1 MIQSDNA
8 KIVSEANKVAG
19 DEADPWRVA
28 VALERYV
35 HREVTEKSFSQAFA
49 TAADVAET
57 REGDCSEH
65 AVLLAAAGRVWGI
78 PSRCVAGLVYLPQM
92 QDASGQLLD
101 NVMGYHMWTQFY
113 LGGQWVDFDAALGES
128 ECSPT
133 RLALMTSSLQE
144 TSMSELGLA
153 LLDLIGQITV
163 EVDSVK

>member
-1 MIQSDNA
+1 MFHHYRQIQSCRNQHRNCRTNHRCC
-8 KIVSEANKVAG
+8 KFRKFVC
-19 DEADPWRVA
+19 
-28 VALERYV
+28 LLYRY
-35 HREVTEKSFSQAFA
+35 H
-49 TAADVAET
+49 
-57 REGDCSEH
+57 
-65 AVLLAAAGRVWGI
+65 
-78 PSRCVAGLVYLPQM
+78 
-92 QDASGQLLD
+92 
-101 NVMGYHMWTQFY
+101 HMWTQFY